1 MKRSQYLYAKF
12 PAIEGLVPA
21 NPVICNG
28 LVIGSVYETQ
38 PADEFMSSV
47 LVTIRITE
55 NVKIPTDSRATI
67 KGNLL
72 GTPAVEISKGVAS
85 TYFKKGDTIQT
96 EPPSGFMSEVLG
108 QLGPTQQK
116 LNNALGN
123 IDSLLTST
131 NKILD
136 LQTQQNLRQ
145 SIAQLNI
152 ITANLAKTT
161 AALHTLIAA
170 EQSSITRTIE
180 NLEATSKQVKDG
192 TAGLPSIMD
201 NMEKVSRNI
210 SEADIKKL
218 VTELDA
224 TVSTLHSTLVKLN
237 QKDNSIGAL
246 MNDKRLYDNL
256 SSTTNSLNLLLQ
268 DLRLHPKRY
277 VNVSVFGKKDKSTP
291 LMKPMAEDSVT
302 QEQIKQ

>member
-1 MKRSQYLYAKF
+1 MKKSQYLYAKF
-12 PAIEGLVPA
+12 PAVEGLVPA

-28 LVIGSVYETQ
+28 LVIGTVYKTE
-38 PADEFMSSV
+38 PADELMSSV

-72 GTPAVEISKGVAS
+72 GTPAVEISRGTAA
-85 TYFKKGDTIQT
+85 TYFNKGDTILTQ
-96 EPPSGFMSEVLG
+96 PPSGFMSEVLG

-116 LNNALGN
+116 LNTALGS
-123 IDSLLTST
+123 IDTLLNNT
-131 NKILD
+131 NRILD
-136 LQTQQNLRQ
+136 AQTQQNLRQ
-145 SIAQLNI
+145 TIAQLNL

-161 AALHTLIAA
+161 A
-170 EQSSITRTIE
+170 SINELMASEKNAITSAIS
-180 NLEATSKQVKDG
+180 NLEATTKQVKDG
-192 TAGLPSIMD
+192 TAGLPAIMD
-201 NMEKVSRNI
+201 NMEKVSRNL
-210 SEADIKKL
+210 SEADIKKIMADL
-218 VTELDA
+218 DVTIASLN
-224 TVSTLHSTLVKLN
+224 TTLAKLN

-291 LMKPMAEDSVT
+291 LMKPLAEDSVT